1 MDYLK
6 EYNITEEEIVDI
18 KRSILEN
25 EMDENLF
32 IYDYDKIKKI
42 LDLFISIGVTNL
54 YGILVTN
61 PLIFGES
68 YEHIKEKV
76 DSYQDKEKLRDL
88 INEDAMNLSIINLY

>member
-42 LDLFISIGVTNL
+42 LDLFI
-54 YGILVTN
+54 
-61 PLIFGES
+61 
-68 YEHIKEKV
+68 
-76 DSYQDKEKLRDL
+76 
-88 INEDAMNLSIINLY
+88 